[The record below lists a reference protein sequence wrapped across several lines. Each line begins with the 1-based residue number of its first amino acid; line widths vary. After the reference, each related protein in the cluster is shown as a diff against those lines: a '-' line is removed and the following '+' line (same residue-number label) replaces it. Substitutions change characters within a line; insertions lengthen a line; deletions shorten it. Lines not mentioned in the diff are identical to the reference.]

1 MTERPMGIP
10 KLSCLLSVSV
20 DSVCGK
26 WPQYLPPAPGVCDLK
41 TAPLQNLRFYTL

>member
-26 WPQYLPPAPGVCDLK
+26 WPQYLPPAPGVCDPAEPEILYIV
-41 TAPLQNLRFYTL
+41 N